1 MRQRAD
7 LNALRAALWAQRAL
21 LHARRDLRAGR
32 LEGIELPAPPSL
44 PAAAER
50 GVHALLRRRPATCLE
65 RALVLQRW
73 YVARGAARAV
83 VIGVRGPTE
92 AFSAH
97 AWLDGDPD
105 GESGAFQELLRLP
118 AS

>member
-1 MRQRAD
+1 MRRPVD
-7 LNALRAALWAQRAL
+7 LGTLRAALWAQRAL
-21 LHARRDLRAGR
+21 LQARRGLRQGR
-32 LEGIELPAPPSL
+32 LEDLELVAPPSL

-50 GVHALLRRRPATCLE
+50 GVHALLRRRPVTCLE

-73 YVARGAARAV
+73 HVAQGAPREV